1 MKKELK
7 KINEKE
13 KIVKLDFTGC
23 KTWQEFHERIRV
35 AFDFPEWY
43 GRNWDAF
50 WDLLWSEC
58 DADKV
63 EITGEHTL
71 SKQFCSYIDMTHEI
85 LNDLVDSRANSGY
98 IFEYE
103 VID

>member
-1 MKKELK
+1 M
-7 KINEKE
+7 
-13 KIVKLDFTGC
+13 T
-23 KTWQEFHERIRV
+23 
-35 AFDFPEWY
+35 FDFPEWY
-43 GRNWDAF
+43 GKNWSAF

-63 EITGEHTL
+63 EITGEHAL
-71 SKQFCSYIDMTHEI
+71 RKGFQSYIEKTRELLQRKKDE
-85 LNDLVDSRANSGY
+85 REKSGY